1 MLHGSYTLTQ
11 SAKASENSTK
21 NTKSLKFPDAAIK
34 NKLYLLL
41 RFPFKTEC
49 SNHVSKG
56 MRYRKPFEA
65 ALWNS
70 KLFFSK
76 FVFTQLVIV
85 NRFALQCCAFLT
97 F

>member
-70 KLFFSK
+70 KLFFQSL
-76 FVFTQLVIV
+76 FSPNWLLLIV
-85 NRFALQCCAFLT
+85 LRCNAVHF
-97 F
+97 